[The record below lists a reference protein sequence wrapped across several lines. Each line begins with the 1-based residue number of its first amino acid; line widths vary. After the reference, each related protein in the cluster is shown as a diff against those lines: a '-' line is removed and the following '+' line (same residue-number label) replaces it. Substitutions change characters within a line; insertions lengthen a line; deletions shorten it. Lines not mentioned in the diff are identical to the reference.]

1 MRSTV
6 GWEQLLS
13 SYTGGGDEDVDK
25 QEGGS
30 QVYEAFWH
38 DGRDLVDLRLGALSE
53 TMLYLEIIIIA

>member
-38 DGRDLVDLRLGALSE
+38 DGRDLVDLRLGG
-53 TMLYLEIIIIA
+53 LEKKRCFILKLLL